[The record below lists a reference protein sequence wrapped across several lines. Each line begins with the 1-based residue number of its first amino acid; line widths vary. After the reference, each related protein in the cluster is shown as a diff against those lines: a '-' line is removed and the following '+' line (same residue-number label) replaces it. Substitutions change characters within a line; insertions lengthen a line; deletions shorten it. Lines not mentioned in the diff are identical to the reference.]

1 MKRCGSDMKKI
12 KEIWQKW
19 YVQLIIILIPFTLG
33 FIGYWMKYE
42 SMSFGKEPIPKD
54 MVLYSTIRLFGL
66 MFDGDK
72 NGTEWYDYMLAA
84 ARWLAVIPTGNVL
97 HRLLKPI
104 TARFFSEL
112 GFFFWNRKKNRLL
125 VFGSTDACRHIADT
139 AGEYSPMIR
148 CETDDQFRQLRKD
161 GYRCV
166 QMTRDDVMNAAIE
179 HTYLSEAK
187 TCRIV
192 INEQDDEINLDLC
205 RIAVREIRNRFEQ
218 KVSQTEALKQNK
230 TENEETICRLEKQMI
245 RELDKIS
252 IVVYG
257 DKNLESVYLDLVKQS
272 YGILK
277 YTNKY
282 RKTAMD
288 LIEQYPLVRFM
299 DRDKDMIENGLVDES
314 VELNVIMIGFGD
326 TNQELFVSST
336 IVNQFVTGKQNEIPR
351 MKTVNYYIYDKEPVE
366 TNKNLNHM
374 AFRFENEFLGA
385 KKTGMIRENDYLS
398 LPPDPSNNDF
408 YQTDINDQAFYEQL
422 WHIMTRQK
430 RSVNVI
436 SIAHGG
442 DLENIDLAQKL
453 KAKVKEWNIGNIH
466 LFVKIRKAENESFL
480 GSDDSERVVV
490 FGNEMEAFDMQGIFN
505 DPLEKMSQRK
515 HCMNAVAR
523 CRQKYGTE
531 CDEKNVE
538 LHSLYE
544 WHIYDP
550 MKKKSSIYSI
560 LSMRSKLL
568 MMGLDYRKKG
578 TGRQPLRDN
587 GEYFAVYAKDDM
599 PAVDQPSDTEKGK
612 EIYDYRKPMS
622 KEDFRPHTLRRNLAV
637 QEHYRWNAFMICN
650 GFVPA
655 TKESIL
661 SGKTRDYALRT
672 HGSLTTFEGLFEY
685 IDLLKKTDIKP
696 EKVSDVISND
706 FRLMDDAWWYLDM
719 FGYEMIPA
727 ESPDEVQ

>member
-1 MKRCGSDMKKI
+1 MKKI

-42 SMSFGKEPIPKD
+42 TMSIGKEPIPKD

-84 ARWLAVIPTGNVL
+84 ARWLAVIPTGNVV

-104 TARFFSEL
+104 TAHFFSEL
-112 GFFFWNRKKNRLL
+112 GFYFWNRKKDRLL
-125 VFGSTDACRHIADT
+125 VFGATDTCKHIIDT
-139 AGEYSPMIR
+139 AETYSPMIR
-148 CETDDQFRQLRKD
+148 CETEDQFRQLRKD

-166 QMTRDDVMNAAIE
+166 QMTRDDVMSAAID
-179 HTYLSEAK
+179 HTFLSETR

-192 INEQDDEINLDLC
+192 IHEQDDEINLDLC

-218 KVSQTEALKQNK
+218 KVSQIEALKQNK
-230 TENEETICRLEKQMI
+230 TENEETICKLEKQVI

-272 YGILK
+272 YGVLK

-288 LIEQYPLVRFM
+288 LIERYPLVRFM
-299 DRDKDMIENGLVDES
+299 DRGKDLNENGLVEES

-336 IVNQFVTGKQNEIPR
+336 IVNQFVTGKQDEIPK

-398 LPPDPSNNDF
+398 LPPDPSNNEF

-422 WHIMTRQK
+422 WQIMTSKK

-480 GSDDSERVVV
+480 GADDSGRVIV
-490 FGNEMEAFDMQGIFN
+490 FGNEMEPFDMQGVFN

-523 CRQKYGTE
+523 CRQKYRTE
-531 CDEKNVE
+531 CNEKNIE

-550 MKKKSSIYSI
+550 MKKKSSIYSV

-622 KEDFRPHTLRRNLAV
+622 KEDFRTHTLRRNLAV

-655 TKESIL
+655 T
-661 SGKTRDYALRT
+661 
-672 HGSLTTFEGLFEY
+672 
-685 IDLLKKTDIKP
+685 
-696 EKVSDVISND
+696 
-706 FRLMDDAWWYLDM
+706 
-719 FGYEMIPA
+719 
-727 ESPDEVQ
+727 

>member
-1 MKRCGSDMKKI
+1 MKKI

-179 HTYLSEAK
+179 HTFLSEAK

>member
-1 MKRCGSDMKKI
+1 MKKI
-12 KEIWQKW
+12 RKIWQKW
-19 YVQLIIILIPFTLG
+19 YVQLILILVPLVLG
-33 FIGYWMKYE
+33 LIGYSAYYREKGGM
-42 SMSFGKEPIPKD
+42 PD
-54 MVLYSTIRLFGL
+54 MALFSSIRLFGF

-72 NGTEWYDYMLAA
+72 DSRKWYDIVLAA
-84 ARWLAVIPTGNVL
+84 ARWLAVIPTGNVV

-166 QMTRDDVMNAAIE
+166 QMTRDDVMSAAID
-179 HTYLSEAK
+179 HTFLSEAR
-187 TCRIV
+187 TCRVV

-218 KVSQTEALKQNK
+218 KVSQIEALKQNK
-230 TENEETICRLEKQMI
+230 TENEETICKLEKQVI

-277 YTNKY
+277 YSNKY

-288 LIEQYPLVRFM
+288 LIERYPLVRFM
-299 DRDKDMIENGLVDES
+299 DRGKDLNENGLVEES

-336 IVNQFVTGKQNEIPR
+336 IVNQFVTGKQDEIPK

-398 LPPDPSNNDF
+398 LPPDPSNNEF
-408 YQTDINDQAFYEQL
+408 YQTDINDQAFYKQL
-422 WHIMTRQK
+422 WQIMTSKK

-480 GSDDSERVVV
+480 GADDSGRVIV
-490 FGNEMEAFDMQGIFN
+490 FGNEMEPFDMQGVFN

-523 CRQKYGTE
+523 CRQKYRTE
-531 CDEKNVE
+531 CNEKNIE

-550 MKKKSSIYSI
+550 MKKKSSIYSV

-622 KEDFRPHTLRRNLAV
+622 KEDFRTHTLRRNLAV

-661 SGKTRDYALRT
+661 SGKTRDYTLRT

-727 ESPDEVQ
+727 ESSDEEQ